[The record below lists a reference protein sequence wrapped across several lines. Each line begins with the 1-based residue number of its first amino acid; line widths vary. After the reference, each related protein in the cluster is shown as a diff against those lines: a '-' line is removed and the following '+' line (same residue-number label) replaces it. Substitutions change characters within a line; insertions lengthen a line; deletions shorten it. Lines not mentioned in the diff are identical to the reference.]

1 MSAALTE
8 APRPAVT
15 APAVTGPAV
24 TGYVEAITATAA
36 LGWVW
41 TPGRAEPLTVEMRL
55 GPEVVA
61 EAVADGL
68 RPDLARSGIGEGR
81 HAFTLKTPEAL
92 RTRIA
97 ELRVFARTADGAA
110 VPLGT
115 VPAEDGVAERLM
127 QLSRGMEMLIGSQ
140 RVLHRNV
147 QAALLAAPQA
157 GALGASAGAVADVV
171 AAQAALTDSVATL
184 ELFVTRLEQGMAGL
198 AAQPTR
204 TAKPRWVLGGLA
216 ALSTTALVLSV
227 WALIHVMP
235 A

>member
-8 APRPAVT
+8 AQR
-15 APAVTGPAV
+15 PAVTGPAA

-36 LGWVW
+36 LGWAW
-41 TPGRAEPLTVEMRL
+41 TPGRAEPLTVELRL
-55 GPEVVA
+55 GAEVVA

-81 HAFTLKTPEAL
+81 HAFALKTPEAL
-92 RTRIA
+92 RGRIA
-97 ELRVFARTADGAA
+97 ELRVFARTAEGAA

-115 VPAEDGVAERLM
+115 VPAEDGVAERLV

-147 QAALLAAPQA
+147 QAALLAGPQA
-157 GALGASAGAVADVV
+157 GAPSGASAPSLADV
-171 AAQAALTDSVATL
+171 AATQAALADSVATL
-184 ELFVTRLEQGMAGL
+184 ELFVTRLEQGMAAL
-198 AAQPTR
+198 ATQRTR
-204 TAKPRWVLGGLA
+204 TAQPRWALGGLA
-216 ALSTTALVLSV
+216 ALSAAALVLSV

>member
-8 APRPAVT
+8 APRPSVA
-15 APAVTGPAV
+15 
-24 TGYVEAITATAA
+24 GYVEAITATAA
-36 LGWVW
+36 LGWAW
-41 TPGRAEPLTVEMRL
+41 TPGQAQPLTVEMRL

-92 RTRIA
+92 RGRIA

-110 VPLGT
+110 VPLGS
-115 VPAEDGVAERLM
+115 VPAEDGVAERLV

-147 QAALLAAPQA
+147 QAALLAPPQA
-157 GALGASAGAVADVV
+157 GAQPGAQAGASMAEVA
-171 AAQAALTDSVATL
+171 AAQAALAGSVATL
-184 ELFVTRLEQGMAGL
+184 ELFVVRLEQGMAGL
-198 AAQPTR
+198 AAQR
-204 TAKPRWVLGGLA
+204 IGTAQPRWALGGLA
-216 ALSTTALVLSV
+216 ALSMAALVLSV

-235 A
+235 V

>member
-8 APRPAVT
+8 ATR
-15 APAVTGPAV
+15 PAVTGPAV
-24 TGYVEAITATAA
+24 TGYVEAITANAA
-36 LGWVW
+36 LGWAW
-41 TPGRAEPLTVEMRL
+41 TPGQAEPLTVELRL
-55 GPEVVA
+55 GAEVVA

-81 HAFTLKTPEAL
+81 HAFTLKIPERL
-92 RTRIA
+92 RARLA

-110 VPLGT
+110 VPIGS
-115 VPAEDGVAERLM
+115 VPAEDGMAERLV

-147 QAALLAAPQA
+147 QAALLAAPQPGAQA
-157 GALGASAGAVADVV
+157 GAQAGASAASLAEV
-171 AAQAALTDSVATL
+171 AATQASLAESVATL
-184 ELFVTRLEQGMAGL
+184 ELFVTRLEQGMVAL
-198 AAQPTR
+198 AARPTR
-204 TAKPRWVLGGLA
+204 TAQPRWALGGLA
-216 ALSTTALVLSV
+216 ALSTAALVLSA

>member
-1 MSAALTE
+1 VSATLTE
-8 APRPAVT
+8 APRPA
-15 APAVTGPAV
+15 ATGPAV

-41 TPGRAEPLTVEMRL
+41 TPGQAEPLTVELRL

-81 HAFTLKTPEAL
+81 HAFTLKTPERL
-92 RTRIA
+92 RPRLA
-97 ELRVFARTADGAA
+97 ELRVFARTAGGAA
-110 VPLGT
+110 VPLGS
-115 VPAEDGVAERLM
+115 VPAEDGVAERLV
-127 QLSRGMEMLIGSQ
+127 QIGRGMEMLIGSQ

-157 GALGASAGAVADVV
+157 DAQPGASLADVA
-171 AAQAALTDSVATL
+171 AAQAALADSVATL
-184 ELFVTRLEQGMAGL
+184 ELFVTRLEQGMAAL
-198 AAQPTR
+198 AAQR
-204 TAKPRWVLGGLA
+204 TGTAQPRWALGGLA
-216 ALSTTALVLSV
+216 ALSMAALVLSA
-227 WALIHVMP
+227 WALVHAMP

>member
-1 MSAALTE
+1 MSATLTE
-8 APRPAVT
+8 APRPA
-15 APAVTGPAV
+15 ATGPAV

-41 TPGRAEPLTVEMRL
+41 TPGQAEPLTVELRL

-81 HAFTLKTPEAL
+81 HAFTLKTPERL
-92 RTRIA
+92 RTRLA
-97 ELRVFARTADGAA
+97 ELRVFARTAGGAA
-110 VPLGT
+110 VPLGS
-115 VPAEDGVAERLM
+115 VPAEDGVAERLV
-127 QLSRGMEMLIGSQ
+127 QLGRGMEMLIGSQ

-157 GALGASAGAVADVV
+157 DAQPGAQAGVSLADVA
-171 AAQAALTDSVATL
+171 AAQAALADSVATL
-184 ELFVTRLEQGMAGL
+184 ELFVIRLEQGMAAL
-198 AAQPTR
+198 AAQR
-204 TAKPRWVLGGLA
+204 TGTAQPRWALGGLA
-216 ALSTTALVLSV
+216 ALSMAALVLSA
-227 WALIHVMP
+227 WALVHAMP

>member
-8 APRPAVT
+8 AQRPAV
-15 APAVTGPAV
+15 AGLAVA
-24 TGYVEAITATAA
+24 GYVEAITANTV
-36 LGWVW
+36 LGWAW
-41 TPGRAEPLTVEMRL
+41 TPGRAEPLTVELRL
-55 GPEVVA
+55 GAEVVA

-92 RTRIA
+92 RTRLA

-115 VPAEDGVAERLM
+115 VPAEDGVAERLV

-147 QAALLAAPQA
+147 QAALLAGPQA
-157 GALGASAGAVADVV
+157 GAPSGASAPSLADV
-171 AAQAALTDSVATL
+171 AATQAALADSVATL
-184 ELFVTRLEQGMAGL
+184 ELFVTRLEQGMAAL
-198 AAQPTR
+198 ATQRTR
-204 TAKPRWVLGGLA
+204 TAQPRWALGGLA
-216 ALSTTALVLSV
+216 ALSAAALVLSV

>member
-8 APRPAVT
+8 APRPAV
-15 APAVTGPAV
+15 A
-24 TGYVEAITATAA
+24 GYVEAITANAA
-36 LGWVW
+36 LGWAW
-41 TPGRAEPLTVEMRL
+41 TPGQAQPLTVELRL

-92 RTRIA
+92 RSRLA
-97 ELRVFARTADGAA
+97 DLRVFARTADGAA
-110 VPLGT
+110 VPLGS
-115 VPAEDGVAERLM
+115 VPAEDGVAERLV

-157 GALGASAGAVADVV
+157 GAQAGASALADV
-171 AAQAALTDSVATL
+171 AASQAALADSVTTL
-184 ELFVTRLEQGMAGL
+184 ELFVVRLEQGMAAL
-198 AAQPTR
+198 AAQRTR
-204 TAKPRWVLGGLA
+204 TAQPRWALGGLA
-216 ALSTTALVLSV
+216 ALSTAALVLSA
-227 WALIHVMP
+227 WALLHVMP

>member
-8 APRPAVT
+8 APRPAV
-15 APAVTGPAV
+15 A
-24 TGYVEAITATAA
+24 GYVEAITATAA
-36 LGWVW
+36 LGWAW
-41 TPGRAEPLTVEMRL
+41 TPGQAQPLTVELRL

-92 RTRIA
+92 RPRLA

-110 VPLGT
+110 VPLGS
-115 VPAEDGVAERLM
+115 VPAEDGVAERLV

-147 QAALLAAPQA
+147 QAALLAAPQTEA
-157 GALGASAGAVADVV
+157 QSGAQSGASAALADIA
-171 AAQAALTDSVATL
+171 AAQASLADSAATL
-184 ELFVTRLEQGMAGL
+184 ELFVVRLEQGMAAL
-198 AAQPTR
+198 AAQRTR
-204 TAKPRWVLGGLA
+204 AAQPRWALGGMA
-216 ALSTTALVLSV
+216 ALSTAALAVSI
-227 WALIHVMP
+227 WALIRVMSV
-235 A
+235 

>member
-1 MSAALTE
+1 MSATLTE

-15 APAVTGPAV
+15 
-24 TGYVEAITATAA
+24 GYVEALTVTAA
-36 LGWVW
+36 LGWAW
-41 TPGRAEPLTVEMRL
+41 TPGQAEPLKVELRL
-55 GPEVVA
+55 GAQVVA

-81 HAFTLKTPEAL
+81 HAFTLKTPERL
-92 RTRIA
+92 RPRLA

-110 VPLGT
+110 VPLGS
-115 VPAEDGVAERLM
+115 VPAEDGVAERLV

-157 GALGASAGAVADVV
+157 GAQSDAAVPSLTDI
-171 AAQAALTDSVATL
+171 AATQAALAESVTTL
-184 ELFVTRLEQGMAGL
+184 ELFVTRLEQGMAAL
-198 AAQPTR
+198 AAQR
-204 TAKPRWVLGGLA
+204 TGTAQPRWALGGLA
-216 ALSTTALVLSV
+216 ALSTAALVLSA
-227 WALIHVMP
+227 WALVHVMP

>member
-1 MSAALTE
+1 VSATLTE
-8 APRPAVT
+8 APR
-15 APAVTGPAV
+15 PAVTGPAV

-41 TPGRAEPLTVEMRL
+41 TPGQAEPLTVELRL

-81 HAFTLKTPEAL
+81 HAFTLKTPERL
-92 RTRIA
+92 RPRLA
-97 ELRVFARTADGAA
+97 ELRVFARTANGAA
-110 VPLGT
+110 VPLGS
-115 VPAEDGVAERLM
+115 VPAEDGVAERLV
-127 QLSRGMEMLIGSQ
+127 QLGRGMEMLIGSQ

-157 GALGASAGAVADVV
+157 STQPGASVADVA
-171 AAQAALTDSVATL
+171 AAQAALADSVATL
-184 ELFVTRLEQGMAGL
+184 ELFVTRLEQGMAAL
-198 AAQPTR
+198 AAQR
-204 TAKPRWVLGGLA
+204 TGTAQPRWALGGLA
-216 ALSTTALVLSV
+216 ALSMAALVLSA
-227 WALIHVMP
+227 WALVHAMP

>member
-1 MSAALTE
+1 MSATLTE

-15 APAVTGPAV
+15 
-24 TGYVEAITATAA
+24 GYGEAITATAA
-36 LGWVW
+36 LGWAW
-41 TPGRAEPLTVEMRL
+41 TPGQAEPLTVELRL

-81 HAFTLKTPEAL
+81 HAFTLKTPERL
-92 RTRIA
+92 RSRLA

-110 VPLGT
+110 VPLGS
-115 VPAEDGVAERLM
+115 VPAEDGVAERLA
-127 QLSRGMEMLIGSQ
+127 QLGRGMEMLIGSQ

-157 GALGASAGAVADVV
+157 GAQPGAQPGASMADVA
-171 AAQAALTDSVATL
+171 AAQAALADSVATL
-184 ELFVTRLEQGMAGL
+184 ELFVTRLEQGMAAL
-198 AAQPTR
+198 ATQRTAQP
-204 TAKPRWVLGGLA
+204 RWALGGLA
-216 ALSTTALVLSV
+216 ALSTAALAASV
-227 WALIHVMP
+227 WALVHALP

>member
-1 MSAALTE
+1 VSAALTE
-8 APRPAVT
+8 APRPAV
-15 APAVTGPAV
+15 A
-24 TGYVEAITATAA
+24 GYVEAITANAA
-36 LGWVW
+36 LGWAW
-41 TPGRAEPLTVEMRL
+41 TPGQAQPLTVELRL

-92 RTRIA
+92 RSRLA
-97 ELRVFARTADGAA
+97 DLRVFARTADGAA
-110 VPLGT
+110 VPLGS
-115 VPAEDGVAERLM
+115 VPAEDGVAERLV

-157 GALGASAGAVADVV
+157 GAQAGASALADV
-171 AAQAALTDSVATL
+171 AASQAALADSVTTL
-184 ELFVTRLEQGMAGL
+184 ELFVVRLEQGMAAL
-198 AAQPTR
+198 AAQRTR
-204 TAKPRWVLGGLA
+204 TAQPRWALGGLA
-216 ALSTTALVLSV
+216 ALSTAALVLSA
-227 WALIHVMP
+227 WALLHVMP

>member
-8 APRPAVT
+8 GTR
-15 APAVTGPAV
+15 PAV
-24 TGYVEAITATAA
+24 TGYVEAVTATAA
-36 LGWVW
+36 LGWAW
-41 TPGRAEPLTVEMRL
+41 TPGQAEPLTVELRL
-55 GPEVVA
+55 GAEVVA

-81 HAFTLKTPEAL
+81 HAFTLKTPERL
-92 RTRIA
+92 RSRVA

-110 VPLGT
+110 VPLGS
-115 VPAEDGVAERLM
+115 VPAEDGIAERLV

-147 QAALLAAPQA
+147 QAALLAGPQA
-157 GALGASAGAVADVV
+157 GGTQPSAAASMAEV
-171 AAQAALTDSVATL
+171 AATQASLAESVATL
-184 ELFVTRLEQGMAGL
+184 ELFVTRLEQGMAAM
-198 AAQPTR
+198 AAQRTR
-204 TAKPRWVLGGLA
+204 TAQPRWALGGLA
-216 ALSTTALVLSV
+216 ALSTAALVLSV